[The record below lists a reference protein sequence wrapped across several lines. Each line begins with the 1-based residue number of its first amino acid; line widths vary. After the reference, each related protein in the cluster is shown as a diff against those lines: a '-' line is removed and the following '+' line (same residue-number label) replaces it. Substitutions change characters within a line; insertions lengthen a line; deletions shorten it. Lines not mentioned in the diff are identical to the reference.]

1 MVVKRFSDFSL
12 NEKLD
17 LVDLG
22 SKMSDEYTT
31 LKTDILK
38 VMNDILEETSSE
50 NVKTDDLNQFISEY
64 ISKGKEGISMLELVS
79 DNSIFNFY
87 LKNKADIDELLTKS
101 GYFKESPSDN
111 NVTDLYDVMID
122 GTKQAI
128 IDILVIIQKEIK

>member
-38 VMNDILEETSSE
+38 VVNDILEETSSE

-87 LKNKADIDELLTKS
+87 LKNKSDIDELLTKS

-128 IDILVIIQKEIK
+128 VDIMVIIQKEIK